1 MTPCPGADG
10 RLTTLERVSELSETT
25 PQPARPPRTA
35 DPEPPQDEVIRPLPP
50 APRPVPGQP
59 YAQAPVPAA
68 GHPPRSATPPP
79 QPVAPA
85 PQRIPAEPGQPALG
99 PQYAQ
104 PEPGPQF
111 AEPAPGPH
119 FADPQAA
126 PGPHAQAAPG
136 PQFADPQ
143 AAPGPHAS
151 PAPGPQFF
159 ERQPVPGPPF
169 ADVQVPQA
177 LPGRPHVPTG
187 PGPQHV
193 QPQAPT
199 PEPFGPQ
206 QPHGVGGAQPGG
218 PAQGPQPAPG
228 PGPAQAPHAP
238 TETPRTLQYRFDG
251 PEDAPVLVIG
261 PSLGTTWHMWDRQIP
276 ELTQHW
282 RVFRYDLPGHG
293 GAPAHAAPSVAEL
306 ADRLIATLDGLGVQ
320 RFGYAGCSIGG
331 AVGADLALRHPHR
344 VASLALVASSPR
356 FGTADEFRQRGVI
369 VRTNGLEPMAR
380 TAPERWFTPGF
391 AAAQPAIVEWAVQMV
406 RTTDPGCYIAACEAL
421 AAFDIRDH
429 LGRIGVPTLVLVGA
443 EDQVTGPAEART
455 LVAGIPDARLAL
467 VPGASHLAPVEQ
479 PAAVC
484 DLLLT
489 HFSTAWQDAPAAPP
503 VPPLVPGPAT
513 PATSFAP
520 IAEIAP
526 ASGLPEAAGP
536 QRESGHERG
545 TKVRREVLGDAHVDA
560 VNASTDVF
568 TEDFQELVT
577 RYAWGEVWSREGLD
591 RRTRSCITLTA
602 LVASGHLE
610 GLAAHV
616 RAALRNGLTPA
627 EIKEVLLQSAV
638 YCGIPAAGAAFT
650 IAQSVIQEET
660 TPPA

>member
-1 MTPCPGADG
+1 M
-10 RLTTLERVSELSETT
+10 SETT
-25 PQPARPPRTA
+25 PQP
-35 DPEPPQDEVIRPLPP
+35 V
-50 APRPVPGQP
+50 
-59 YAQAPVPAA
+59 QAP
-68 GHPPRSATPPP
+68 H
-79 QPVAPA
+79 
-85 PQRIPAEPGQPALG
+85 
-99 PQYAQ
+99 
-104 PEPGPQF
+104 
-111 AEPAPGPH
+111 
-119 FADPQAA
+119 
-126 PGPHAQAAPG
+126 
-136 PQFADPQ
+136 
-143 AAPGPHAS
+143 
-151 PAPGPQFF
+151 
-159 ERQPVPGPPF
+159 
-169 ADVQVPQA
+169 
-177 LPGRPHVPTG
+177 
-187 PGPQHV
+187 
-193 QPQAPT
+193 
-199 PEPFGPQ
+199 
-206 QPHGVGGAQPGG
+206 PGG
-218 PAQGPQPAPG
+218 PAPHPGAPHQAVPAPPQGPDAVPLSAAAAPEPFPDPVASFPPPGGHGTPGFPQAPVTAQPDRTPLVPPAPSAPRGTPAPQGTPTPQTPLVTPATPQGPQG
-228 PGPAQAPHAP
+228 GTRETHAP
-238 TETPRTLQYRFDG
+238 TGLPRTLQYRFDG

-276 ELTQHW
+276 ELSQHW

-293 GAPAHAAPSVAEL
+293 GAPAHAAASVAEL
-306 ADRLIATLDGLGVQ
+306 GDRLLATLDGLGVQ

-331 AVGADLALRHPHR
+331 AIGADLALRHPHR

-421 AAFDIRDH
+421 AAFDIRGA

-479 PAAVC
+479 PAAVS
-484 DLLLT
+484 DLLLM
-489 HFSTAWQDAPAAPP
+489 HFSTAWQQDTSAAIPVLPHVTAPAAPSVPFVP
-503 VPPLVPGPAT
+503 V
-513 PATSFAP
+513 
-520 IAEIAP
+520 AEIA
-526 ASGLPEAAGP
+526 SAATAP
-536 QRESGHERG
+536 DAVAPTPDDRYERG

-560 VNASTDVF
+560 VTDTADAF

-577 RYAWGEVWSREGLD
+577 RYAWGEVWSRDGLD
-591 RRTRSCITLTA
+591 RRTRSVITLTA

-610 GLAAHV
+610 GLAAHT

-638 YCGIPAAGAAFT
+638 YCGIPAAGAAFAV
-650 IAQSVIQEET
+650 AQKVIQEET

>member
-1 MTPCPGADG
+1 M
-10 RLTTLERVSELSETT
+10 SETT
-25 PQPARPPRTA
+25 PQPPHAPH
-35 DPEPPQDEVIRPLPP
+35 LGGP
-50 APRPVPGQP
+50 AP
-59 YAQAPVPAA
+59 
-68 GHPPRSATPPP
+68 H
-79 QPVAPA
+79 
-85 PQRIPAEPGQPALG
+85 
-99 PQYAQ
+99 
-104 PEPGPQF
+104 
-111 AEPAPGPH
+111 
-119 FADPQAA
+119 
-126 PGPHAQAAPG
+126 
-136 PQFADPQ
+136 
-143 AAPGPHAS
+143 
-151 PAPGPQFF
+151 
-159 ERQPVPGPPF
+159 PGPP
-169 ADVQVPQA
+169 
-177 LPGRPHVPTG
+177 H
-187 PGPQHV
+187 PGPPHPGPPHPPAADHATAP
-193 QPQAPT
+193 QPPT
-199 PEPFGPQ
+199 PQ
-206 QPHGVGGAQPGG
+206 TA
-218 PAQGPQPAPG
+218 APQPA
-228 PGPAQAPHAP
+228 AEA
-238 TETPRTLQYRFDG
+238 PRTLQYRFDG

-261 PSLGTTWHMWDRQIP
+261 PSLGTTWHMWDRQVP
-276 ELTQHW
+276 ELAQHW

-369 VRTNGLEPMAR
+369 VRANGLEPMAR

-489 HFSTAWQDAPAAPP
+489 HFSTGWQDAPSAAPAT
-503 VPPLVPGPAT
+503 PLVPGPAT
-513 PATSFAP
+513 PATPFAP
-520 IAEIAP
+520 LAEIAP
-526 ASGLPEAAGP
+526 APDAPEAVGP
-536 QRESGHERG
+536 QRESRHERG
-545 TKVRREVLGDAHVDA
+545 AKVRREVLGDAHVDA
-560 VNASTDVF
+560 VNASADPF

-577 RYAWGEVWSREGLD
+577 RYEWGEAWSRDGLD
-591 RRTRSCITLTA
+591 RRTRSCVTLTA

-610 GLAAHV
+610 GLAAHT

-627 EIKEVLLQSAV
+627 EIKEVLLQTAV